1 MAEAVA
7 PERHRVHAEGIHS
20 ASSCK
25 GAEDGKLLQHGVP
38 ISRCKGGVARYVA
51 ANCLY
56 VASCA
61 LALRVMTRART
72 LATPLGLKRGRIFQS
87 RNMHPL
93 FTLYCTVYCVLSV
106 QTSICLRTDPNW
118 YPPKPAV
125 KLFVNDDIQT
135 SQA

>member
-7 PERHRVHAEGIHS
+7 PERYRVHAEGIHS

-72 LATPLGLKRGRIFQS
+72 LATPLGLQRGRTFQWAGQENVDLGS
-87 RNMHPL
+87 E
-93 FTLYCTVYCVLSV
+93 
-106 QTSICLRTDPNW
+106 
-118 YPPKPAV
+118 
-125 KLFVNDDIQT
+125 
-135 SQA
+135 